1 VGWRRRLYATA
12 RFIEGILL
20 VLRQGRPAAG
30 ALRTPLENSAR
41 HTPRGGRRPDT
52 QPASPPA
59 KTAPARRRNPPLDRD
74 VLQRAKREIAFARMA
89 RALGQVTDL
98 ATLPAARIMIAV
110 RQLEL
115 DWPQFSARHGLT
127 RGQALGLVFML
138 AGGAIA
144 MVAAPILAASMLMLA
159 ATAVFLLGAF
169 LRLFALV
176 SVIEGARR
184 PLRAPSLPALPTYA
198 VLVPLYRETAIVPD
212 TIAAMQALDYPADRL
227 DILLVC
233 EDDDA
238 DMLAVIDAIAL
249 PALMRVVAVPA
260 GNPRTKPKALNYALT
275 DVTADLVVIYDAED
289 VPEPDQ
295 LRCAAARFLD
305 GDGRLGCL
313 QARLNIYNVHDGWLT
328 RQFTLE
334 YSALFDGLLP
344 ALQRLRLPIP
354 LGGTSNHFRRAVLE
368 DVGAWDPYNVTED
381 ADLGLRLRRRGW
393 RVETL
398 RSTTF
403 EEAPQNRKSWCKQRS
418 RWIKGWLQTYAVH
431 MRHPVRLLSDFGVWP
446 FVGFQLLALGLL
458 ATVYLH
464 PLAYVLIAT
473 EFVRSVPFET
483 GGDPWKLAIWWL
495 AAINLMLGLL
505 STMLLAG
512 AAVLA
517 RGHGRLLL
525 SLPLM
530 PVYWLLMSFAAYF
543 ALFQLLRET
552 RRPIR
557 WEKTAHRAREA
568 GEGARPVAA
577 ARR

>member
-1 VGWRRRLYATA
+1 MCFHHHIWDICYA
-12 RFIEGILL
+12 
-20 VLRQGRPAAG
+20 RP
-30 ALRTPLENSAR
+30 
-41 HTPRGGRRPDT
+41 
-52 QPASPPA
+52 
-59 KTAPARRRNPPLDRD
+59 
-74 VLQRAKREIAFARMA
+74 
-89 RALGQVTDL
+89 
-98 ATLPAARIMIAV
+98 
-110 RQLEL
+110 
-115 DWPQFSARHGLT
+115 
-127 RGQALGLVFML
+127 
-138 AGGAIA
+138 
-144 MVAAPILAASMLMLA
+144 
-159 ATAVFLLGAF
+159 
-169 LRLFALV
+169 
-176 SVIEGARR
+176 
-184 PLRAPSLPALPTYA
+184 
-198 VLVPLYRETAIVPD
+198 
-212 TIAAMQALDYPADRL
+212 
-227 DILLVC
+227 
-233 EDDDA
+233 
-238 DMLAVIDAIAL
+238 
-249 PALMRVVAVPA
+249 
-260 GNPRTKPKALNYALT
+260 
-275 DVTADLVVIYDAED
+275 
-289 VPEPDQ
+289 
-295 LRCAAARFLD
+295 
-305 GDGRLGCL
+305 
-313 QARLNIYNVHDGWLT
+313 
-328 RQFTLE
+328 
-334 YSALFDGLLP
+334 
-344 ALQRLRLPIP
+344 
-354 LGGTSNHFRRAVLE
+354 HFRRAVLE

-517 RGHGRLLL
+517 RGHDRLLL

-557 WEKTAHRAREA
+557 WEKTAHRARKA
-568 GEGARPVAA
+568 GEGAPPVAA